1 MKFIIVTQT
10 FPPKIGGMQNV
21 MGSLA
26 KKLSLVNETIV
37 LPDHNIPESHSILRT
52 KINFYFSNF
61 PKIIRGIIKKS
72 KLKTILMPGDI
83 IICDS
88 WKSVSAIPWCKNKI
102 IILAHG
108 QEYLSKKKY
117 LKIQK
122 ALDRSYKIICNSN
135 YTKNLILENYNIKEI
150 NLCLVPPTYSID
162 KNIKNHKKSEKKK
175 DIVNLVSI
183 SRLEERKGYLYIL
196 NTLNFLIKKNILS
209 NFKWLIYGE
218 GPIKDKLENEIKKLN
233 LSKHVLL
240 FGKIL
245 DKKKLEILKEAD
257 LFVMPSLRV
266 KNSIE
271 GFGISYIEAAKF
283 GVPSI
288 SGVDGG
294 VVEAVINNKTGWNI
308 NPINTKKLE
317 STLVNAI
324 NNHEKRKQYG
334 LNAKKYFL
342 KNFSGDKVFEKFLKI
357 ILS

>member
-1 MKFIIVTQT
+1 
-10 FPPKIGGMQNV
+10 
-21 MGSLA
+21 
-26 KKLSLVNETIV
+26 
-37 LPDHNIPESHSILRT
+37 
-52 KINFYFSNF
+52 
-61 PKIIRGIIKKS
+61 
-72 KLKTILMPGDI
+72 MPGDI

-240 FGKIL
+240 FGKIP